1 MRLFAHGKGGIN
13 MSEEKKRFYYLED
26 GTIKVTP
33 FNDEIV
39 EEELPFIE
47 LTFEE
52 WERELATCSYGFKKA
67 YRDGKIIEVV
77 DEEVQASEEYQKNI
91 KEIEVSELKNY
102 LTETDYIITKLNE
115 AKIEDDALF
124 EELKTKYAD
133 ELQKRKEARERINEL
148 SA

>member
-1 MRLFAHGKGGIN
+1 

-33 FNDEIV
+33 FYDESV
-39 EEELPFIE
+39 EEDLPFIE

-52 WERELATCSYGFKKA
+52 WEKNLSVCKYGFKKA
-67 YRDGKIIEVV
+67 YINNEIIEVA
-77 DEEVQASEEYQKNI
+77 DEEVQASEEYKSLQ
-91 KEIEVSELKNY
+91 KEIEITELKNY
-102 LTETDYIITKLNE
+102 LAETDYIITKLNE

-124 EELKTKYAD
+124 EELKIKYAD

-148 SA
+148 EK